1 MKILKSLALA
11 TTIAIS
17 ACIPQS
23 KITFQERVKYFSRP
37 EITATQYS
45 IEDPANRLK
54 KEILAL
60 EGIQGDSLDALLDK
74 YDEERIIAKVES
86 NQYATVISL
95 EFSSEEKTH
104 SIRFYD
110 DGNDGGFDSLRERP
124 KHTYQ
129 IAKKLLETNH
139 EE

>member
-11 TTIAIS
+11 TTLTLY
-17 ACIPQS
+17 ACTPQS
-23 KITFQERVKYFSRP
+23 EITFQETVRHFSRP
-37 EITATQYS
+37 EITAKQYS
-45 IEDPANRLK
+45 IEDPTNKLK
-54 KEILAL
+54 KEILAS
-60 EGIQGDSLDALLDK
+60 EDIQGDSLDALLDK

-86 NQYATVISL
+86 NHYSTVISL
-95 EFSSEEKTH
+95 EFSSERKTY

-110 DGNDGGFDSLRERP
+110 DGNDGEFDTLRERP